1 MVIKTAKPLDNA
13 FIIKAVN
20 NKLSA
25 NHRLQRLQDYYE
37 GKHDILLRN
46 YPDPTQPN
54 NKIIVNYCK
63 NIADFL
69 TAYLVGV
76 PVKYEDAPQIIL
88 DTLNYND
95 NDETTQDLI
104 KNMNVFGFG
113 CELFYTDGDGLARF
127 ASIDPR
133 ESIFIMNDSI
143 EEVLTAFIR
152 VYPKEDKDE
161 GYNVTVYTDKSIVQ
175 YDLSLSIGELKAAGN
190 EQAHYF
196 NDVPVVFYP
205 NNKEHTGMFEGI
217 IPLQNA
223 LNKIVSDEINDF
235 EGFVNSFLVLTGLQ
249 ATQKEDMEKMKQD
262 HVLLLDSDSKAE
274 WLIKNVNNTHVKELK
289 DNITKKIRELGCI
302 PDIEDL
308 GSFGASGVALKF
320 KLIPTEIQASKQE
333 RVIQRGIQRKLEL
346 LYNIL
351 HISDSTI
358 GNYTDIKIEFNRNF
372 IMLTDDKI
380 REMEVDSNLVNSK
393 LMSPER
399 FLMKYE
405 NFTPE
410 EAKRELKQIQKNV
423 ADESDN
429 IQLVAVLKDMRKFL
443 LTQNTQGGNTDE

>member
-1 MVIKTAKPLDNA
+1 MVIKTSKPLDNA
-13 FIIKAVN
+13 FIVETVN
-20 NKLSA
+20 KKLSA

-46 YPDPTQPN
+46 YHDKTKPN

-95 NDETTQDLI
+95 NDETTQETI
-104 KNMNVFGFG
+104 KNMNIFGFG
-113 CELFYTDGDGLARF
+113 CELFYTDGDGIARF

-161 GYNVTVYTDKSIVQ
+161 GYNVTVYTDKAITQ
-175 YDLSLSIGELKAAGN
+175 YDLSLSVGELKATGS

-205 NNKEHTGMFEGI
+205 NNKEHIGTFEGV

-235 EGFVNSFLVLTGLQ
+235 ESFVDAYLVLNGMQ
-249 ATQKEDMEKMKQD
+249 ATQSEDIAKMKQD
-262 HVLLLDSDSKAE
+262 RVLLLDGDSKAE
-274 WLIKNVNNTHVKELK
+274 WLVKDVNNTHIKELK
-289 DNITKKIRELGCI
+289 ESILKRIRELGCI

-333 RVIQRGIQRKLEL
+333 RIIKRGIQRKLEL

-351 HISDSTI
+351 LITDKSV
-358 GNYTDIKIEFNRNF
+358 GNYTDIDVVFERNF
-372 IMLTDDKI
+372 IMILDDKI
-380 REMEVDSNLVNSK
+380 NQMTMDLQLVNSE
-393 LMSPER
+393 LMSRET
-399 FLMKYE
+399 FLMRNAE
-405 NFTPE
+405 MTPAE
-410 EAKRELKQIQKNV
+410 VKKELKTIDKFHYETSDQY
-423 ADESDN
+423 ADTFKTHKEKEVEEN
-429 IQLVAVLKDMRKFL
+429 
-443 LTQNTQGGNTDE
+443 E